1 MSPFQPKGETARWR
15 LIYKELQAAEI
26 GDVVTYE
33 RLGNVLELDPVTERQ
48 KIQMSVRRAA
58 EQYLR
63 SDKRA
68 LDVVP
73 NKGYQVVD
81 AAGHLQLARR
91 HQSKASKELVKG
103 HAKSVHVDLTDVEP
117 ETRHALEAVA
127 RAFAMQMEFN
137 KRFDVRQR
145 RLEDALATVNERA
158 DRSEEEIA
166 ELRARLERLEQ
177 AP

>member
-15 LIYKELQAAEI
+15 LIYQELQKAAV

-33 RLGNVLELDPVTERQ
+33 RLGEVLELDPVKDRQ

-58 EQYLR
+58 QQFLL

-68 LDVVP
+68 LDVAP
-73 NKGYQVVD
+73 NEGYQVVD
-81 AAGHLQLARR
+81 AAGHLTLARR
-91 HQSKASKELVKG
+91 HQSKATKELVKG
-103 HAKSVHVDLTDVEP
+103 HSKSVNVDLTGVEP
-117 ETRHALEAVA
+117 ETRHALEVVA
-127 RAFAMQMEFN
+127 RAFAVQMDFN
-137 KRFDVRQR
+137 KRFDVRQK
-145 RLEDALATVNERA
+145 RLEDALGTVNERA